1 MAIKDIKLSEVPED
15 VTEDGVKDEQTQHYL
30 VGLQHKKML
39 MPEKFAPDIDLLAQ
53 HYESYLK
60 SVV

>member
-1 MAIKDIKLSEVPED
+1 
-15 VTEDGVKDEQTQHYL
+15 
-30 VGLQHKKML
+30 ML
-39 MPEKFAPDIDLLAQ
+39 NHLKPQMPEKFAPDIDLLAQ